1 MAIARVMFVQA
12 ASQALPIVAAF
23 AVRGRHQPVPYPRL
37 VFWCGVLVVTDVL
50 ALVVAKA
57 FGNNLWMV
65 YVTLPVEV
73 GLVLWLLSE
82 WQPNELLR
90 LTYLTAIPVMVTV
103 VASLLVL
110 TDPGRTFYRWVS
122 PFLALLALA
131 AALHTLVNRTLLSR
145 GPLAQQDWFWI
156 CLGMALFWLG
166 YVSVPVF
173 ADTFLATH
181 EDWVW
186 WAYVSRAYTDIA
198 AFILMSWGIWCQRV
212 PARSLGSS

>member
-37 VFWCGVLVVTDVL
+37 VFWCAVLVVTDVL
-50 ALVVAKA
+50 ALAVAKA

-65 YVTLPVEV
+65 YVTLPIEV

-82 WQPNELLR
+82 WQPTELLR
-90 LTYLTAIPVMVTV
+90 LTYTLAIPVMGTV
-103 VASLLVL
+103 VISLLML
-110 TDPGRTFYRWVS
+110 TDPTKTFYRWVS
-122 PFLALLALA
+122 PFLALLALV
-131 AALHTLVNRTLLSR
+131 AALQTLVHRALLSR
-145 GPLAQQDWFWI
+145 SRLTEQDWFWV
-156 CLGMALFWLG
+156 CLGMSLFWLG

-173 ADTFLATH
+173 ADAFLVAH